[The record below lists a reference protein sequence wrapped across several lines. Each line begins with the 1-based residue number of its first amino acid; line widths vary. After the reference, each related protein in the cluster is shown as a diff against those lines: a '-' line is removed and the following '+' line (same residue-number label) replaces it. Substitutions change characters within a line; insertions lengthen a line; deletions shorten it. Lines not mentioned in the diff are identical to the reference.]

1 MDVGERMVDSRTPGA
16 MRALMKSIN
25 LLIICLLCGI
35 VVAVTRR
42 VSDAF
47 MAREFLARVDKLP
60 AVPWKPPVFALL
72 SYIALLFLTRYRGKG
87 SARESRFLVLG
98 AAELLLSLVVIRA
111 LEFND
116 NSVILLVAADLM
128 AYWKNTRTRIA
139 FFAVLF
145 LFYIATGFGVVS
157 NFAPA
162 ISIDTYLAYYNGG
175 MRTLLITMKSALS
188 SLNILLFLLYMV
200 FMIRIQFLEKERMS
214 LKNRALDDANSRL
227 REANRRLELYA
238 AEAENNARTRERN
251 RVAREIHDTLG
262 HALTGIV
269 AGIDA
274 CLTLLDRSPAAVKGQ
289 LNLIG
294 DVARKGIR
302 DVRRSV
308 EALRPDALELGDL
321 ESALLSVARDA
332 EAVSGTR
339 IFFENRFGALRFQ
352 QDEEEV
358 IYRLIQEGITNAIR
372 HGRAT
377 RVDISIERQGGA
389 LVVRV
394 RDDGAGCAH
403 VVKGF
408 GLRHIEERV
417 ALLGGTLEYGGDAG
431 FTVAATIP
439 IRWGDGA

>member
-1 MDVGERMVDSRTPGA
+1 MVNSRTPSA
-16 MRALMKSIN
+16 IRALMKSTN

-35 VVAVTRR
+35 MFVVTQR
-42 VSDAF
+42 VSDTF
-47 MAREFLARVDKLP
+47 MAREFLARVDKIP
-60 AVPWKPPVFALL
+60 AVPWKSPVFALF
-72 SYIALLFLTRYRGKG
+72 SYIALLFFMHYRGKG
-87 SARESRFLVLG
+87 AQRESRFLVLG
-98 AAELLLSLVVIRA
+98 AVELLLSLVVIRA

-116 NSVILLVAADLM
+116 NSVILLVTADLM

-157 NFAPA
+157 NLAPA
-162 ISIDTYLAYYNGG
+162 IPIDTYLTYYSGG
-175 MRTLLITMKSALS
+175 MRTLLVTMKSTLS

-214 LKNRALDDANSRL
+214 LRNRALDDANSRL
-227 REANRRLELYA
+227 REANQRLELYA

-274 CLTLLDRSPAAVKGQ
+274 CLILLDKSPEAAKGQ
-289 LNLIG
+289 LNIIS

-321 ESALLSVARDA
+321 ESALLRVAREA

-339 IFFENRFGALRFQ
+339 ISFENRFGALRFQ
-352 QDEEEV
+352 QDEEEA

-372 HGRAT
+372 HGQAA
-377 RVDISIERQGGA
+377 RVDITIERRDGT
-389 LVVRV
+389 LVVEV
-394 RDDGAGCAH
+394 HDDGAGCAH

-408 GLRHIEERV
+408 GLRHIQERM
-417 ALLGGTLEYGGDAG
+417 ALLGGTLEYDGNAG
-431 FTVAATIP
+431 FTITATIP
-439 IRWGDGA
+439 IRWGSRV

>member
-1 MDVGERMVDSRTPGA
+1 

-35 VVAVTRR
+35 VIVVTRR

-47 MAREFLARVDKLP
+47 MARDFLASVDKLP
-60 AVPWKPPVFALL
+60 AAPWKPPVFALL
-72 SYIALLFLTRYRGKG
+72 SFFALLFLTRYKEEGLE
-87 SARESRFLVLG
+87 RESRFLLLG
-98 AAELLLSLVVIRA
+98 TAELLLSLVVIRA

-116 NSVILLVAADLM
+116 NSVILLVTADLM

-145 LFYIATGFGVVS
+145 LFYIVTGFGVVS
-157 NFAPA
+157 NLAPT
-162 ISIDTYLAYYNGG
+162 IPIDTYLAYYNDG

-188 SLNILLFLLYMV
+188 SLNILLFMLYMV
-200 FMIRIQFLEKERMS
+200 LMIRIQFWEKERMS
-214 LKNRALDDANSRL
+214 LKNRMLDDANSRL

-251 RVAREIHDTLG
+251 RLAREIHDTLG
-262 HALTGIV
+262 HTLTGIV

-274 CLTLLDRSPAAVKGQ
+274 CLTLLDKSPGEAKNQ
-289 LNLIG
+289 LDLIG
-294 DVARKGIR
+294 GVARKGIR

-321 ESALLSVARDA
+321 ESALLRVARDA
-332 EAVSGTR
+332 QAVSKTE
-339 IFFENRFGALRFQ
+339 ISFENRFGALRFQ
-352 QDEEEV
+352 PDEEEA
-358 IYRLIQEGITNAIR
+358 IYRLVQEGITNAIR
-372 HGRAT
+372 HGQAT
-377 RVDISIERQGGA
+377 RVDISIGRRGEA

-394 RDDGAGCAH
+394 RDDGIGCAR

-417 ALLGGTLEYGGDAG
+417 ALLGGTLEYGGDRG

-439 IRWGDGA
+439 IRWGNGT